1 MDKWERASAA
11 ARPVGA
17 VVVIPPKASACTVR
31 RCLPHRQDSAAYQ
44 SEVLQPNLDF
54 IRSGVFQQDGASSH
68 TSVSTRA
75 FLASK
80 GVNVL
85 ADWPALSPDL
95 NPVEHCWAYL
105 APELV
110 GESFSSEDELEA
122 AIRAAWARKP
132 PNFIPKLFG
141 SMVRRLTAVVVARGG
156 ATRY

>member
-1 MDKWERASAA
+1 MD
-11 ARPVGA
+11 ARFFE
-17 VVVIPPKASACTVR
+17 
-31 RCLPHRQDSAAYQ
+31 LPCSSRNMPSKEEALAKRLAILAFWVAHPGTGAYQ

-105 APELV
+105 ARELV

-132 PNFIPKLFG
+132 LNFIPKLFG